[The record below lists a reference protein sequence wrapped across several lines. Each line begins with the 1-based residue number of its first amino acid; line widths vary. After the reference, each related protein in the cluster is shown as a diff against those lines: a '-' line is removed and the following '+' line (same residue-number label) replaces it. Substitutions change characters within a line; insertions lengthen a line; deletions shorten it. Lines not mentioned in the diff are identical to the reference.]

1 MIQKPSNRNALP
13 AEVCAGKFACHE
25 HANTGERKAGI
36 DDWARSK
43 NACSCTST
51 TTTSLKISGTKDGY
65 KLAWT
70 QRRKAGGCN
79 GNSSCKGLAQAA
91 RYLFSDNRDKKSR
104 VRRTILEASCRTL
117 GAVRSTTTWELADQ
131 KDACN
136 GWLLFS
142 SFKVSTARDRAVM
155 KRLNRLH
162 SSKTRHA
169 PARKKSLGGRD
180 ENRTGED
187 RLCQEVLQW

>member
-1 MIQKPSNRNALP
+1 MATSWR
-13 AEVCAGKFACHE
+13 G
-25 HANTGERKAGI
+25 RKEEKREDAMEI
-36 DDWARSK
+36 AR
-43 NACSCTST
+43 A
-51 TTTSLKISGTKDGY
+51 
-65 KLAWT
+65 
-70 QRRKAGGCN
+70 
-79 GNSSCKGLAQAA
+79 KGLRKQ
-91 RYLFSDNRDKKSR
+91 RDDLFSDNRDKKSR

-117 GAVRSTTTWELADQ
+117 GAVRPQQHGNWLTRRTHAT
-131 KDACN
+131 
-136 GWLLFS
+136 GGLLFS